1 MSTNTTSTSDRVGA
15 DSLTSSLAQEEGAQ
29 KVESASPFA
38 AGLPDPAALARLA
51 NEFFAALPGAGVAAV
66 SSNEVDLHQ
75 DDLRVPS
82 GSPAQTAVP
91 DYQREM
97 FPFPV
102 VPNLGSIPVVPQL
115 PSTATTGALTEA
127 DFRAIAASLAGVV
140 GLVPQV
146 PTPAFSSATLNPAS
160 SFLEGEQAGPWTA
173 APQFPPAVEMFSFPG
188 VPAIPSSPP
197 TAPPSGSD
205 LAISRSSPTAA
216 TASAPGAPISPTAYQ
231 TPGNSGDENRTDPYR
246 TDPYRTDPWATAPNF
261 PNEVFSLLRVPGV
274 SAPGVP
280 EREIPEPRVPEKIV
294 SQPSVPMTSASLDS
308 PHSANDSHSIRAIP
322 NAVQSP
328 AIPESAGDLADVG
341 QAAYGNAAPT
351 FPAVTEMFSFPGVPG
366 AQSPPGV
373 PVLPSSVPTRPP
385 TETDL
390 RELSAA
396 FPGASAPAMTP
407 GVPQSAFP
415 SASADTSSAE
425 GTPQQ
430 AVSLPKGVESFEFRP
445 DLAPGEL
452 GVAKRPLDPRLIRQ
466 DFPILQERVHG
477 RQLIWLDNAATTQK
491 PNAVID
497 RLSYFYQ
504 HENSNVH
511 RAAHT
516 LAARATDAYESAR
529 EKTRR
534 FLNAS
539 STREIVFVR
548 GTTEGIN
555 LVAQAWGRR
564 NVQKDDEV
572 VITWLEHHANIVP
585 WQQLCSEKGA
595 RLRVAPVNDRGEVIL
610 EEYERLLGPRTRIVS
625 FSQVSNA
632 LGTITPAREMVEMA
646 HRHGARVLVDGAQA
660 VSHMRVD
667 VQALDCD
674 FYVFSGHKIFAPT
687 GIGAVYGKLELLDT
701 MPPWHGGGNMI
712 VDVTFEKTTYQTAP
726 GRFEA
731 GTGNIADAV
740 GLGAALDYV
749 EQVGMESIS
758 AYEHELL
765 IYSTAGLLTVPGLR
779 LIGTAREKAG
789 VLSFVLDDVR
799 TEDVGAALNQE
810 GIAVRSGH
818 HCAQPILRRM
828 GVESTVRPSLALY
841 NTREEID
848 ALVAALSRLQA
859 GRGHRKV

>member
-1 MSTNTTSTSDRVGA
+1 MSTNTTSTSDRLAA
-15 DSLTSSLAQEEGAQ
+15 DSQASSPAQENEGGQ
-29 KVESASPFA
+29 KVDSVSPFVA
-38 AGLPDPAALARLA
+38 TIPDPAVIARLA
-51 NEFFAALPGAGVAAV
+51 NEFFAALPGATESPGASAPIA
-66 SSNEVDLHQ
+66 SPNEVDL
-75 DDLRVPS
+75 RAPS
-82 GSPAQTAVP
+82 GSAPKTAVP
-91 DYQREM
+91 DYQRE
-97 FPFPV
+97 FFSLPA
-102 VPNLGSIPVVPQL
+102 VPNPGSVQGI
-115 PSTATTGALTEA
+115 PSTMPTGALNEA
-127 DFRAIAASLAGVV
+127 DFQAIAASLAGVLA
-140 GLVPQV
+140 LVPQV
-146 PTPAFSSATLNPAS
+146 PSPVTATPSPSVSPPQGN
-160 SFLEGEQAGPWTA
+160 LEGEEPGPWAA

-205 LAISRSSPTAA
+205 LAAAPSSP
-216 TASAPGAPISPTAYQ
+216 ASEYR
-231 TPGNSGDENRTDPYR
+231 TPGSSGNES
-246 TDPYRTDPWATAPNF
+246 RTDPWAAVPSF
-261 PNEVFSLLRVPGV
+261 PNEVYSFPRVPGASV
-274 SAPGVP
+274 PGAP
-280 EREIPEPRVPEKIV
+280 EQRVPEQRVPEQRVPEPVV
-294 SQPSVPMTSASLDS
+294 SQPTVSGISAPLGVPPSAQA
-308 PHSANDSHSIRAIP
+308 PESIPAMPKSI
-322 NAVQSP
+322 QSP
-328 AIPESAGDLADVG
+328 AIPESAADSTDAVP
-341 QAAYGNAAPT
+341 AAYGKGATN
-351 FPAVTEMFSFPGVPG
+351 FPSVSQMFSFPGVPG
-366 AQSPPGV
+366 VQSHPGV
-373 PVLPSSVPTRPP
+373 PVLPSSVPTSAP
-385 TETDL
+385 TEADL
-390 RELSAA
+390 RAPSAA
-396 FPGASAPAMTP
+396 IPGAHAAKTFP
-407 GVPQSAFP
+407 GVPQPTFP
-415 SASADTSSAE
+415 STSANTAYGE
-425 GTPQQ
+425 GTPKQS
-430 AVSLPKGVESFEFRP
+430 ASLPKGVESFEFRP

-504 HENSNVH
+504 HENSNIH

-539 STREIVFVR
+539 STREIIFVR

-610 EEYERLLGPRTRIVS
+610 EEYEKLLGPRTRIVS

-674 FYVFSGHKIFAPT
+674 FYVFSGHKIFGPT
-687 GIGAVYGKLELLDT
+687 GIGAVFGKLDVLEH
-701 MPPWHGGGNMI
+701 MPPWQGGGNMI

-749 EQVGMESIS
+749 DQVGMESIS

-765 IYSTAGLLTVPGLR
+765 IYATEGLLTVPGLR

-818 HCAQPILRRM
+818 HCAQPILRRI

-841 NTREEID
+841 NTREEIN
-848 ALVAALSRLQA
+848 ALVAALLRLQS
-859 GRGHRKV
+859 GRGHRKS

>member
-1 MSTNTTSTSDRVGA
+1 MSTNTTSTSDRFEA
-15 DSLTSSLAQEEGAQ
+15 NSLTSSLAKEEGVQ
-29 KVESASPFA
+29 KVGGSPFA
-38 AGLPDPAALARLA
+38 AALPDPTVLARLA
-51 NEFFAALPGAGVAAV
+51 NEFFAALPNAAEPLGGSV
-66 SSNEVDLHQ
+66 PAASNEVDLP
-75 DDLRVPS
+75 VPP
-82 GSPAQTAVP
+82 GSTARTALP
-91 DYQREM
+91 DYQRDTFS
-97 FPFPV
+97 FPA
-102 VPNLGSIPVVPQL
+102 VPNSGSGPGLPDMPSAVP
-115 PSTATTGALTEA
+115 TGALNEA
-127 DFRAIAASLAGVV
+127 DFRAIAASLAGAVA
-140 GLVPQV
+140 LLPQAL
-146 PTPAFSSATLNPAS
+146 PPAS
-160 SFLEGEQAGPWTA
+160 PSAIHSLSPSSLEGEKAGPWA
-173 APQFPPAVEMFSFPG
+173 ATPQFPPAVEMFSFPG
-188 VPAIPSSPP
+188 VPAIASSPP

-205 LAISRSSPTAA
+205 LAATPAPPAAA
-216 TASAPGAPISPTAYQ
+216 TASVPSPIAPKPYQ
-231 TPGNSGDENRTDPYR
+231 TPGASGGGN
-246 TDPYRTDPWATAPNF
+246 RTDPWATAPNF
-261 PNEVFSLLRVPGV
+261 PNEVFSLPRVPGL
-274 SAPGVP
+274 SAAGIPERAVP
-280 EREIPEPRVPEKIV
+280 ETIV
-294 SQPSVPMTSASLDS
+294 SQPSVPVRAASPDL
-308 PHSANDSHSIRAIP
+308 PHLANTPQSIPAIFQS
-322 NAVQSP
+322 VQSP
-328 AIPESAGDLADVG
+328 AIPENAADSTDSTRPV
-341 QAAYGNAAPT
+341 YGKGAPT
-351 FPAVTEMFSFPGVPG
+351 FPPVTEMFSFPGVPG
-366 AQSPPGV
+366 VQSPPGI
-373 PVLPSSVPTRPP
+373 PVLPSSAPTKPP
-385 TETDL
+385 AETDL
-390 RELSAA
+390 RALSSAL
-396 FPGASAPAMTP
+396 PGASAAITPP
-407 GVPQSAFP
+407 GVPQPAVP
-415 SASADTSSAE
+415 SAPAYEE
-425 GTPQQ
+425 GTPKHST
-430 AVSLPKGVESFEFRP
+430 SLPKGVESFEFRP

-452 GVAKRPLDPRLIRQ
+452 AVAKRPLDPRLIRQ
-466 DFPILQERVHG
+466 DFPILEERVHG

-504 HENSNVH
+504 HENSNIH

-539 STREIVFVR
+539 STREIIFVR

-585 WQQLCSEKGA
+585 WQQLCAEKGA
-595 RLRVAPVNDRGEVIL
+595 RLRVAPVNDHGEVIL
-610 EEYERLLGPRTRIVS
+610 EEYEKLLGPRTRIVS

-632 LGTITPAREMVEMA
+632 LGTVTPAGEMVEMA

-674 FYVFSGHKIFAPT
+674 FYVFSGHKIFGPT
-687 GIGAVYGKLELLDT
+687 GIGAVYGKLDVLDH
-701 MPPWHGGGNMI
+701 MPPWHGGGSMI
-712 VDVTFEKTTYQTAP
+712 VDVTFERTTYQTTP

-749 EQVGMESIS
+749 DQIGMESIS

-765 IYSTAGLLTVPGLR
+765 IYATTGILTVPGLR

-848 ALVAALSRLQA
+848 ALVAALLRLQA
-859 GRGHRKV
+859 GRGHRKS